1 MTLYQTVSYS
11 SSLLD
16 TVHTRDEHEVEVLR
30 LHGEV
35 QHNVLL
41 LGDVA
46 VQTIHHALLDSLT

>member
-16 TVHTRDEHEVEVLR
+16 TVHTRDELEVEVLR

-46 VQTIHHALLDSLT
+46 V

>member
-16 TVHTRDEHEVEVLR
+16 TVQTRDELEVEVLR

-35 QHNVLL
+35 KHNVLL